1 MTQTTTE
8 LLVVFAVWCALVGYG
23 IVERLLHE
31 RALAKIPVRIHVNGT
46 RGKTSVV
53 RLIAAGLR
61 AAGKRVCAKTSGSF
75 AAIIDSDGQEHTIR
89 RVSQPNII
97 EQLRIIDRLS
107 KANPEIVVVECMA
120 LQPHFQSLTEL
131 KMIRATHSVITNARA
146 DHLDVMGPTSRDVAL
161 ALAGTTGVRADLFT
175 AEREH
180 LDVLAH
186 AARDRDTSLHQVSG
200 DDVKRVDDS
209 ALERF
214 RYNEHPENVALALR
228 VCEALG
234 VSREAALE
242 GMVALRPEA
251 GATRLS
257 RVDYFGRD
265 ILFVQAFAANDPAS
279 TEQIWEDMTE
289 KHGKGRRR
297 IAVINC
303 RIDRPDRSRQFAEA
317 MASWSPADA
326 YVVIG
331 IGTLLFVRGAARHGV
346 PVEKIRMLEGSDID
360 EIVEV
365 LLDLCGDEALIV
377 GMCNIH
383 GPGYELARY
392 FQNRSTQTDTL

>member
-1 MTQTTTE
+1 MATE
-8 LLVVFAVWCALVGYG
+8 VLVVFTVWCILVGFG
-23 IVERLLHE
+23 IVERLLHQ
-31 RALAKIPVRIHVNGT
+31 RALIRIPVRIHVNGT

-75 AAIIDSDGQEHTIR
+75 AAIIDAEGREYKIH

-97 EQLRIIDRLS
+97 EQVRVIDRLS
-107 KANPEIVVVECMA
+107 KRNPDVLVVECMA

-131 KMIRATHSVITNARA
+131 QMIRATHSVITNARA
-146 DHLDVMGPTSRDVAL
+146 DHLDIMGPTNRDVAL
-161 ALAGTTGVRADLFT
+161 AIAGTTSVGAELFT
-175 AEREH
+175 AEREY

-186 AARDRDTSLHQVSG
+186 AARDRKTTLHEVSAEE
-200 DDVKRVDDS
+200 VERIDDS
-209 ALERF
+209 VLERF
-214 RYNEHPENVALALR
+214 RYTEHPENVALALR

-234 VSREAALE
+234 VGRDTALD
-242 GMVALRPEA
+242 GMVALEPEA

-257 RVDYFGRD
+257 WVDFFGRD

-279 TEQIWEDMTE
+279 TELIWERMVTR
-289 KHGKGRRR
+289 HGEGRRK
-297 IAVINC
+297 IAVVNC

-317 MASWSPADA
+317 VASWSPADA

-331 IGTLLFVRGAARHGV
+331 IGTLLFVRGAVRNGV
-346 PVEKIRMLEGSDID
+346 PVHQITMLDGAATD
-360 EIVEV
+360 EVVEV
-365 LLDLCGDEALIV
+365 LLDMGGDKALIV

-383 GPGYELARY
+383 GAGYELARY
-392 FQNRSTQTDTL
+392 FQNRSTQTDAL